1 MIDLNTVNK
10 IYLFTG
16 NTDFR
21 YGIYGLSKIVLSQF
35 NKEDIKHNLY
45 LFCSKSRKC
54 IKILEFENNGVWMY
68 YKKLDVGKFIYPQ
81 TGLMG
86 EISRNDLEVL
96 LNGLDFVYKIEGT
109 LNKKYDIF

>member
-35 NKEDIKHNLY
+35 NKQDIKHNLFKPFLKREY
-45 LFCSKSRKC
+45 RGKLYVLKTLCNRVERK
-54 IKILEFENNGVWMY
+54 
-68 YKKLDVGKFIYPQ
+68 
-81 TGLMG
+81 
-86 EISRNDLEVL
+86 VL
-96 LNGLDFVYKIEGT
+96 NIWQRITQKNSYR
-109 LNKKYDIF
+109 